1 MNKNFLNYF
10 PDIQGSVPDDT
21 PTCLNSGLDQS
32 PDGDCLNLET
42 LRFFT
47 DDTPTCKY

>member
-1 MNKNFLNYF
+1 MNPLLKYF
-10 PDIQGSVPDDT
+10 PDMQEGVPDDT

-32 PDGDCLNLET
+32 PDGDICDLST
-42 LRFFT
+42 LRFYT